1 MTAKDTPVRPSMAN
15 GRLRKG
21 AQPLTKVPGLEAD
34 RFNGM
39 NVINPEH
46 AIKGSPQQQLA
57 QVTALLREAKESG
70 EEAVA
75 DVKAI
80 GAVNKGVLLSYAK
93 ANDLWQHSEHVK
105 FEDWGAAVLEI
116 SPKYVHR
123 LVREAAALAK
133 VVALNE
139 RCKKVHRIS
148 RPSHAVVV
156 SAVIEQHDEEAALKV
171 LPRAHELAA
180 QQNRRRPTAAL
191 FEQAAREL
199 GFPIKL
205 ISDDTDDDQPA
216 LTAPTAVVRAQ
227 QTLGRFTTALAS
239 VREKHIAAM
248 SRADA
253 DAIRAQAEAARAQ
266 LDEYLGSIDKVYPTR
281 AIPSS
286 RAEVS
291 GAQPTEAAD
300 DQTVA

>member
-1 MTAKDTPVRPSMAN
+1 MTATDAPARPSMAS

-34 RFNGM
+34 RFNGT
-39 NVINPEH
+39 NVINPER
-46 AIKGSPQQQLA
+46 AIKGTPQEQLA

-80 GAVNKGVLLSYAK
+80 GAVNKGLLLSYAK
-93 ANDLWQHSEHVK
+93 ANDLWQHSEHKK

-116 SPKYVHR
+116 STKYVHR

-139 RCKKVHRIS
+139 KCKKVHRVS

-156 SAVIEQHDEEAALKV
+156 SAVIDQHGDEAALKV
-171 LPRAHELAA
+171 IPRAHELAA
-180 QQNRRRPTAAL
+180 EQNRTRPTAAL
-191 FEQAAREL
+191 FEQAAKEL
-199 GFPIKL
+199 GFQVKL
-205 ISDDTDDDQPA
+205 ISDDADDDPPA

-227 QTLGRFTTALAS
+227 QTLGRFTTALSS
-239 VREKHIAAM
+239 VRERHIAAM
-248 SRADA
+248 SRPDA
-253 DAIRAQAEAARAQ
+253 DAIRVQAEAARAR
-266 LDEYLGSIDKVYPTR
+266 LDEYLDAIDKVYPKK
-281 AIPSS
+281 AIPGS
-286 RAEVS
+286 RAEGD
-291 GAQPTEAAD
+291 GAERPEEGQGQA
-300 DQTVA
+300 VA